1 MRFEMCGLKLRVESK
16 MTPRFLTSGDYGII
30 VSLQIM
36 GERVDVG
43 VFMYGRCK
51 NRASVFP
58 GLNASELLDSH
69 LCMVSIAEYIMFG
82 DSLGLSVHN

>member
-1 MRFEMCGLKLRVESK
+1 MCGLKLRVESK
-16 MTPRFLTSGDYGII
+16 VSPRILTSEEYGII

-36 GERVDVG
+36 GEGVDGG
-43 VFMYGRCK
+43 VFIYGRCK

-69 LCMVSIAEYIMFG
+69 LCIESIA
-82 DSLGLSVHN
+82 